1 MFQNA
6 KTEQISLTNLV
17 LQTIGVLLLRSNQK
31 PHIMKKIILSIAIA
45 TVLFA
50 CNKTTETKPQFDLA
64 NAKKEIEA
72 ANKNVAELLAKGDSV
87 GFANSYTE
95 DAKFMEHNLPAI
107 EGRSAIQSFWAKFMK
122 TGTYDI
128 KLTTLEVWGDAST
141 IAEEGLYE
149 LKLKE
154 GTPVGKGKYIVIWKF
169 INGKWMIHRDLSN
182 SDLPVA
188 K

>member
-107 EGRSAIQSFWAKFMK
+107 EAAPLFNRFGQN
-122 TGTYDI
+122 
-128 KLTTLEVWGDAST
+128 L
-141 IAEEGLYE
+141 
-149 LKLKE
+149 
-154 GTPVGKGKYIVIWKF
+154 
-169 INGKWMIHRDLSN
+169 
-182 SDLPVA
+182 
-188 K
+188 